1 MGLIEDVR
9 QVSEQLRRR
18 QAHVRGEEATKQSLV
33 LPFLQVLG
41 FDVYDPTEVQPELVS
56 DFVKKR
62 QGGPS
67 EKVDYAIHLRGEL
80 AIFIECKAVDVSL
93 DNHGG
98 QLSRYFNATTSVKTA
113 ILTNGIEYRF
123 FTDLQ
128 TPNVMDSAPFFTF
141 NVLAFT
147 ERDVDTLRSFTKD
160 AYEPA
165 TVHELGE
172 ELIFTGKVTGL
183 VGDMLR
189 NPSENFV
196 RFLLGEA
203 DLVSGRVTAR
213 VVEKFT
219 PIVRRA
225 IQTTL
230 VDMMTKS
237 LQHEIAEPAPAPVPV
252 AAAAAPVVVAA
263 APQPVPRVLTN
274 PEAASKRDGTGKP
287 VGAVA
292 SAIAAGQV
300 YTTEEEIRV
309 FEVVKRLCAES
320 AVQKP
325 ISYKDTVTYFGLN
338 LGKVTHWFLRFVIRE
353 DRRYAISRLPP
364 DRAAMLAPG
373 FKVEPTSECAGGC
386 RVHFKTTDDL
396 DKLRSFIL
404 HAYEEEARRRDRG
417 GNDGDDEDEATA

>member
-1 MGLIEDVR
+1 MGLLEDVR
-9 QVSEQLRRR
+9 QLTEQLRRR

-33 LPFLQVLG
+33 LPFLQALG
-41 FDVYDPTEVQPELVS
+41 FDVYDPTEMQPEFTA

-67 EKVDYAIHLRGEL
+67 EKVDYAIHIKGEIAL
-80 AIFIECKAVDVSL
+80 FIECKAIDVSL
-93 DNHGG
+93 DNHSG

-128 TPNVMDSAPFFTF
+128 TPNVMDPLPFFSF
-141 NVLAFT
+141 NVLNFSDR
-147 ERDVDTLRSFTKD
+147 EVDTLRAFTKE
-160 AYEPA
+160 AYEA
-165 TVHELGE
+165 AGVHELGE

-183 VGDMLR
+183 VGELLR
-189 NPSENFV
+189 NPSEDFV

-213 VVEKFT
+213 VVDKFT

-237 LQHEIAEPAPAPVPV
+237 LQQEISEPPPV
-252 AAAAAPVVVAA
+252 AAAPPAVVAA
-263 APQPVPRVLTN
+263 NSGVSVIQDAKGPL
-274 PEAASKRDGTGKP
+274 AA
-287 VGAVA
+287 AV
-292 SAIAAGQV
+292 AAGQV
-300 YTTEEEIRV
+300 VTTEEELRV

-320 AVQKP
+320 ATQKP
-325 ISYKDTVTYFGLN
+325 ISYKDTVSYFGLN

-353 DRRYAISRLPP
+353 DRRYAISRIAA
-364 DRAAMLAPG
+364 DRVAMLAPG
-373 FKVEPTSECAGGC
+373 FKVEPTSECVGGC
-386 RVHFKTTDDL
+386 RVHFKSVDEL
-396 DKLRSFIL
+396 DKLRSFVL
-404 HAYEEEARRRDRG
+404 HAYEEEARRRERG
-417 GNDGDDEDEATA
+417 GDDGGEEEAAS

>member
-1 MGLIEDVR
+1 MGLLEDVR
-9 QVSEQLRRR
+9 QLSEQLRRR

-33 LPFLQVLG
+33 LPFLQTLG

-67 EKVDYAIHLRGEL
+67 EKVDYAIQLKGEL
-80 AIFIECKAVDVSL
+80 ALFIECKAVDVTL

-113 ILTNGIEYRF
+113 VLTNGLEYRF

-128 TPNVMDSAPFFTF
+128 TPNVMDPSPFFTF
-141 NVLAFT
+141 NVLSFGDR
-147 ERDVDTLRSFTKD
+147 EVDTLRAFTKEAYD
-160 AYEPA
+160 AISL
-165 TVHELGE
+165 HELAE

-196 RFLLGEA
+196 RFLLSEA

-213 VVEKFT
+213 VVDKFT

-237 LQHEIAEPAPAPVPV
+237 LQHEIAEPATLTTAAVPAVMV
-252 AAAAAPVVVAA
+252 AASPAA
-263 APQPVPRVLTN
+263 QPVSKVLTN
-274 PEAASKRDGTGKP
+274 PEPARRDGPAKP
-287 VGAVA
+287 LGPVA
-292 SAIAAGQV
+292 AAIAAGQV
-300 YTTEEEIRV
+300 YTTEEETRV
-309 FEVVKRLCAES
+309 YEIVKRLCAES
-320 AVQKP
+320 AIQKP
-325 ISYKDTVTYFGLN
+325 INYKDTVTYFGLN

-353 DRRYAISRLPP
+353 DRRYAISRLPV
-364 DRAAMLAPG
+364 DRVAMLAPG
-373 FKVEPTSECAGGC
+373 FKVESTSECPGGS
-386 RVHFKTTDDL
+386 RVHFRAADDL

-404 HAYEEEARRRDRG
+404 HAYEEEARRRERG
-417 GNDGDDEDEATA
+417 AESEDDEEAT